1 MADFEKERISVPMTL
16 FLEKTG
22 KYLNRR
28 FCSFQV
34 ASVSSDRLLKIC
46 ENEMEVGGAKLQLF

>member
-22 KYLNRR
+22 KYLKKTV
-28 FCSFQV
+28 FYIYMI
-34 ASVSSDRLLKIC
+34 RLNYNYLLFI
-46 ENEMEVGGAKLQLF
+46 AKEQK